1 MAVKNYK
8 GFVLQELI
16 PVPRHSN
23 LINLYFVFF
32 FVCRL
37 MVVLVSR
44 RYETMLFAWYR
55 CWKIQQ
61 KTCFSQKL
69 LHKILYYQIFLM
81 FKFGLVSTRNMILMT
96 IVLVLLL
103 RTFELLHLHRFV
115 NFFPR
120 EWPEAIFSTQI
131 LILQKVLLCFFY
143 LIS

>member
-69 LHKILYYQIFLM
+69 LRKILYYQIFLM
-81 FKFGLVSTRNMILMT
+81 FKFGLVSTRNMISMM

-115 NFFPR
+115 NFFPC